1 MKSYIENIRKSLKKL
16 GHAPTSDIIRNA
28 INLICPDGKNILE
41 NKSAIVDEAIKLIK
55 LSYELTLAASA
66 NDNNF
71 LNSVPNDTP
80 NDTNQMN
87 KKLEDLIEIIPEN
100 EALPTPDS
108 DEINSSEIVV
118 NAGEKH
124 ELIASQASALG
135 IELSEVE
142 VVELATGLK
151 DSFLD
156 HECFIEGVVEAIV
169 TYHDHRT
176 SGLEQKIK
184 DAREHIE
191 FRRKQLNQTLVGEFG
206 EMNNFFRSQSA
217 KQRELSKII
226 AAAFKT

>member
-1 MKSYIENIRKSLKKL
+1 MTDYIKRIQSRLSHKDIKKSRAVLLEEVSLLGYDHENLTSPLADLITAKLLDKFSIAEVPLPSVAKSDSLL
-16 GHAPTSDIIRNA
+16 QPIPQPLRCENLVNEPG
-28 INLICPDGKNILE
+28 INEILQPD
-41 NKSAIVDEAIKLIK
+41 
-55 LSYELTLAASA
+55 SYE
-66 NDNNF
+66 
-71 LNSVPNDTP
+71 
-80 NDTNQMN
+80 
-87 KKLEDLIEIIPEN
+87 EE
-100 EALPTPDS
+100 
-108 DEINSSEIVV
+108 SSEIVISSEQKQDLV
-118 NAGEKH
+118 
-124 ELIASQASALG
+124 ASQASALG

-142 VVELATGLK
+142 VVDLATGIK

-156 HECFIEGVVEAIV
+156 HECFIESVVEAIV